1 MLMCHSGQ
9 DVQTKFPISEQLFF
23 LILYIPTSVYI
34 FSLHFPRCW
43 QGEFVKQSRASLVGE
58 HFLYSHDPNVWFRDD
73 NVRRN
78 WILVTPRVNG
88 APSPSSVLERK
99 LSTIYFS
106 GQDVQA
112 EFPFSSLLPFDGT
125 LVLHRYLVGIL
136 STLPDSLPGTIYFC
150 RDRSLVKV
158 VPCEGNNLFT
168 LNSPFM
174 PKHYYLYSPYC
185 SLYIFFD
192 TDKENLLD
200 NQELLKLVITLFLL
214 VMVTLDSGLL
224 L

>member
-1 MLMCHSGQ
+1 M
-9 DVQTKFPISEQLFF
+9 
-23 LILYIPTSVYI
+23 
-34 FSLHFPRCW
+34 
-43 QGEFVKQSRASLVGE
+43 
-58 HFLYSHDPNVWFRDD
+58 WFRDD

-112 EFPFSSLLPFDGT
+112 EFPFSLLLPFDET

-150 RDRSLVKV
+150 GDRSLVKV
-158 VPCEGNNLFT
+158 VPWEGNNLFT
-168 LNSPFM
+168 LNSFFM
-174 PKHYYLYSPYC
+174 LEHYYLYSPYS

-200 NQELLKLVITLFLL
+200 NQELLKLIITLFLL

>member
-1 MLMCHSGQ
+1 M
-9 DVQTKFPISEQLFF
+9 
-23 LILYIPTSVYI
+23 
-34 FSLHFPRCW
+34 
-43 QGEFVKQSRASLVGE
+43 
-58 HFLYSHDPNVWFRDD
+58 WFR
-73 NVRRN
+73 NGSEGRN

-112 EFPFSSLLPFDGT
+112 EFPFSLLLPFDGT

-150 RDRSLVKV
+150 GDRSLVKV

-200 NQELLKLVITLFLL
+200 DHELLKLIITLFLL

>member
-1 MLMCHSGQ
+1 M
-9 DVQTKFPISEQLFF
+9 
-23 LILYIPTSVYI
+23 
-34 FSLHFPRCW
+34 
-43 QGEFVKQSRASLVGE
+43 
-58 HFLYSHDPNVWFRDD
+58 WFR
-73 NVRRN
+73 NGSEGRN

-112 EFPFSSLLPFDGT
+112 EFPFSSLLPFDGK

-150 RDRSLVKV
+150 GDRCLVKV

-200 NQELLKLVITLFLL
+200 DHELLKLIITLFLL

>member
-1 MLMCHSGQ
+1 M
-9 DVQTKFPISEQLFF
+9 
-23 LILYIPTSVYI
+23 
-34 FSLHFPRCW
+34 
-43 QGEFVKQSRASLVGE
+43 
-58 HFLYSHDPNVWFRDD
+58 WFR
-73 NVRRN
+73 NGSEGRN

-125 LVLHRYLVGIL
+125 LILHRYLVGIL

-150 RDRSLVKV
+150 WDRSLVKV

-174 PKHYYLYSPYC
+174 CKHYNLYSPYS
-185 SLYIFFD
+185 SLDIFFG

-200 NQELLKLVITLFLL
+200 NQELLKLIITLFLL

>member
-9 DVQTKFPISEQLFF
+9 DVQAKFPISEQLFF
-23 LILYIPTSVYI
+23 NPLHPNISIHILLT
-34 FSLHFPRCW
+34 FPKVLTRRICLT
-43 QGEFVKQSRASLVGE
+43 VSASLVGE
-58 HFLYSHDPNVWFRDD
+58 HFLYSHDPKVWFR
-73 NVRRN
+73 NGSEGRN

-88 APSPSSVLERK
+88 GPSPSSVLERK

-112 EFPFSSLLPFDGT
+112 EFPFSLLLPFDGT

-150 RDRSLVKV
+150 GDRSLVKV
-158 VPCEGNNLFT
+158 VPCKGNNLFT

-174 PKHYYLYSPYC
+174 CKHYNLYSPYS
-185 SLYIFFD
+185 SLDIFFG

-200 NQELLKLVITLFLL
+200 NQELLKLIITLFLL
-214 VMVTLDSGLL
+214 IMVTLDLGLL

>member
-1 MLMCHSGQ
+1 MC
-9 DVQTKFPISEQLFF
+9 
-23 LILYIPTSVYI
+23 
-34 FSLHFPRCW
+34 
-43 QGEFVKQSRASLVGE
+43 KQS
-58 HFLYSHDPNVWFRDD
+58 
-73 NVRRN
+73 
-78 WILVTPRVNG
+78 
-88 APSPSSVLERK
+88 SPFHC
-99 LSTIYFS
+99 FS
-106 GQDVQA
+106 
-112 EFPFSSLLPFDGT
+112 PFDGT

-150 RDRSLVKV
+150 GDRNLVKV

-168 LNSPFM
+168 LNSSFM
-174 PKHYYLYSPYC
+174 LEHYYLYSPYC